1 MRTSPRMLAI
11 LALAAS
17 ACMPEFAQLG
27 PPDTEGDPPDEP
39 QARWERT
46 SLAPLVGYLPESEH
60 ERVAIDGVPFSNDLY
75 AAAGVTTSA
84 ADKLDEIAAQLAA
97 EWNEPAPTLLDAPS
111 RAIAET
117 VPFRGNPSDVAVTHV
132 DGHGYYAVPLGG
144 DLMVPG
150 NEVALVRDDGGTT
163 RVKVGIR
170 PQRVAGH
177 PAGLFFVCNQYSSYV
192 SVIDAARGALL
203 TDDAGKPVELA
214 TDLFC
219 GDLDVVPRDGGEWL
233 VIANPERRH
242 VTATKIAAVREGGT
256 VRLTEGAGAP
266 ADVTIT
272 DVGPYPARVVAGE
285 DKDLAYVGSTR
296 GDTLASLDL
305 ASGAVT
311 RKVSMGAPAVDL
323 VAVAG
328 HTLVPTTMID
338 RGLLAAP
345 DVPPSLASA
354 PIMALGLDGGQHEV
368 HPGALT
374 DGSAAYGFE
383 DVRNGL
389 LAFDASLGDSPTFFT
404 DDVSPEPAYTQ
415 AQKILRGA
423 LPQGIAR
430 TNDGT
435 RVYVTFG
442 GSNRVQELEV
452 VAGGGATLRPTGRI
466 WDTAARPFGV
476 AVDDYADALIV
487 ATWGGEDVEVFDLS
501 TGELR
506 RRTDSGY
513 ASPAYPATAIEEG
526 ENYFVSA
533 RWSNNRRKTCAHCHL
548 DELITDGMSYAN
560 GAASPVA
567 MHKVPPNHNL
577 LTTDS
582 YFWNGSLAGGSYRS
596 LAFAAQARTNCEV
609 ILFGLVEGPGSNP
622 ATRVGDP
629 ANDFRSGDD
638 DVCRPDGLA
647 DNGLPANFAA
657 AVAVRDAE
665 LEAADAD
672 LRDATGHGFDEIS
685 RLIDFYS
692 VSELRLPPNPTKHR
706 IARGL
711 ATDEHQALIAR
722 GEAIF
727 LSSGCAGCHT
737 PDNGRA
743 PFSDGLQHGSG
754 RGWMAAFA
762 QRYADDPRVTDLIG
776 ELPLQFMQAVRD
788 MPADREINVHA
799 PRLDFFIPFCF
810 DGDECLVF
818 EDPMTSPDEDG
829 ALERLV
835 KVNLADERRG
845 FVPGNVL
852 GQPAM
857 NTPSLRGL
865 WGETA
870 FLHHGLARSVAEA
883 VLAPGHEALPVDGH
897 GWAILSDGTTNVH
910 GATATLPAED
920 VRALDLYLRTIE

>member
-1 MRTSPRMLAI
+1 MLVAG
-11 LALAAS
+11 
-17 ACMPEFAQLG
+17 CMPEFAQVG
-27 PPDTEGDPPDEP
+27 PPGGDDDPPDEP

-46 SLAPLVGYLPESEH
+46 SLAPQVGYLPEAEH
-60 ERVAIDGVPFSNDLY
+60 ARVAIDGVPFSNDLY

-84 ADKLDEIAAQLAA
+84 ADKLDEIAAQLGA
-97 EWNEPAPTLLDAPS
+97 EWNAPAPTLLDAPS
-111 RAIAET
+111 RAVAET
-117 VPFRGNPSDVAVTHV
+117 IPFRGNPSDVAVTHV
-132 DGHGYYAVPLGG
+132 DSHGYYAIPLGG

-150 NEVALVRDDGGTT
+150 NEVALVRDDGAVS

-192 SVIDAARGALL
+192 SVIDAARGGLL
-203 TDDAGKPVELA
+203 TDEAGAPVELQA
-214 TDLFC
+214 DLFC
-219 GDLDVVPRDGGEWL
+219 GDLDVVARDGGEWL

-242 VTATKIAAVREGGT
+242 VTATKIAATREGGI
-256 VRLTEGAGAP
+256 VRLTEGAGAAP
-266 ADVTIT
+266 DVTIS
-272 DVGPYPARVVAGE
+272 DVGPYPARVVTGE

-296 GDTLASLDL
+296 GDTLALIDL
-305 ASGAVT
+305 ASASVT
-311 RKVSMGAPAVDL
+311 RTVAMGAPAVDL

-328 HTLVPTTMID
+328 HALVPTTMID
-338 RGLLAAP
+338 RGLLSAP
-345 DVPPSLASA
+345 DVPPSLDA
-354 PIMALGLDGGQHEV
+354 PPVLAMGLDGASHEV

-374 DGSAAYGFE
+374 DGSAGYGFE

-389 LAFDASLGDSPTFFT
+389 LAFDASLGDAPTYFT
-404 DDVSPEPAYTQ
+404 DDVSPEPAYT
-415 AQKILRGA
+415 AGQKILRGA

-430 TNDGT
+430 NADGT
-435 RVYVTFG
+435 RVYVTLG

-452 VAGGGATLRPTGRI
+452 VSGGGDALRATGRI
-466 WDTAARPFGV
+466 WDTAARPMGV
-476 AVDDYADALIV
+476 AVDDYADALVV

-513 ASPAYPATAIEEG
+513 ASPAYPASAIEEG
-526 ENYFVSA
+526 EAFFVSA
-533 RWSNNRRKTCAHCHL
+533 RWSNNRRKSCAHCHL
-548 DELITDGMSYAN
+548 DELITDGMSFAN

-622 ATRVGDP
+622 GTRVGDP

-647 DNGLPANFAA
+647 GNGLPANFAA
-657 AVAVRDAE
+657 AIAVRDEEIA
-665 LEAADAD
+665 AADAD

-692 VSELRLPPNPTKHR
+692 VSELRLPPNPTAHR
-706 IARGL
+706 LRRGL
-711 ATDEHQALIAR
+711 ATDEHQALVGR
-722 GEAIF
+722 GAQVF
-727 LSSGCAGCHT
+727 VSAGCAGCHD
-737 PDNGRA
+737 PGNARS
-743 PFSDGLQHGSG
+743 PFTDGLQHGSG

-762 QRYADDPRVTDLIG
+762 ARYAADPRVLELIDG
-776 ELPLQFMQAVRD
+776 LPDAFMEAARD
-788 MPADREINVHA
+788 MPGDREINVHV
-799 PRLDFFIPFCF
+799 PRVDFFIPFCF

-818 EDPMTSPDEDG
+818 EDPMVSADEDA

-835 KVNLADERRG
+835 KVNLADETRG
-845 FVPGNVL
+845 FIPGNVL
-852 GQPAM
+852 GQPAI

-870 FLHHGLARSVAEA
+870 FLHHGLARSVGEA
-883 VLAPGHEALPVDGH
+883 VLAPGHEALPSGAR
-897 GWAILSDGTTNVH
+897 GWAILADGTVNVH
-910 GATATLPAED
+910 GATVTLPAED
-920 VRALDLYLRTIE
+920 LHALELYLRTLE